1 MYPNPNFGIL
11 STKSDPASEVAVD
24 SESEREDIMYN
35 QTMFALA
42 IFVCLY
48 VCQSFQISSLFHRK
62 LQTSNLKMAS
72 EASEQQYSFFV
83 ENNLNQGQAWKG
95 LQAGYDPQDDEV
107 EDYMY
112 CEQLFD
118 FMTPAQDEIT
128 QINTYVRGEIRADCE
143 VCFDSEQVKSKEMPY
158 KYKLGTLNGIK
169 CCQNVDVRLGP
180 TSRGL
185 SMENNFRHK
194 DGRIRILL
202 AFSPIDFEGNVPV
215 ALGLT
220 DIVIVRER
228 LGRRPLKLDDK
239 DGGYDEYWRQTST
252 ESYDQ
257 LMTEGYL
264 NSKVMYT
271 YDCENNDALIT
282 AAEQITD
289 LKLCHIPENEDNF
302 VYQRVFPGGIK
313 IEAQAIVLPGQTT
326 EVKLSFVPSS
336 QESTLYE
343 SSLAFTAIEPETDGV
358 NDGMIK
364 LKPPQLTYFQLTQ
377 YELKMPF

>member
-1 MYPNPNFGIL
+1 
-11 STKSDPASEVAVD
+11 
-24 SESEREDIMYN
+24 MYN

-169 CCQNVDVRLGP
+169 CCQNV
-180 TSRGL
+180 SK
-185 SMENNFRHK
+185 F
-194 DGRIRILL
+194 
-202 AFSPIDFEGNVPV
+202 
-215 ALGLT
+215 
-220 DIVIVRER
+220 
-228 LGRRPLKLDDK
+228 
-239 DGGYDEYWRQTST
+239 DEYIV
-252 ESYDQ
+252 EFD
-257 LMTEGYL
+257 EHVFGF
-264 NSKVMYT
+264 
-271 YDCENNDALIT
+271 DE
-282 AAEQITD
+282 
-289 LKLCHIPENEDNF
+289 HF
-302 VYQRVFPGGIK
+302 VKTHTHTQN
-313 IEAQAIVLPGQTT
+313 AGQNYRKAHH
-326 EVKLSFVPSS
+326 V
-336 QESTLYE
+336 
-343 SSLAFTAIEPETDGV
+343 
-358 NDGMIK
+358 
-364 LKPPQLTYFQLTQ
+364 
-377 YELKMPF
+377 